1 MKKFTTTLL
10 LAIGLLV
17 GFTVNAQAVNAATL
31 NMSYSDYWYDRAKAD
46 GSEHHSWH
54 FTLYDMDGE
63 VAYCIQPNVKEG
75 THYNQGSWEDTGLP
89 NSIKERILLIG
100 YYGYTYPGHQTLQFR
115 AATQGMIW
123 DTIVGGGANVAKP
136 LHVGHLRSAIIGE
149 GLKRLAKEL
158 GHDVIGDVHLGDWG
172 RPLGIVISEIKRRNP
187 GLVYFD
193 ENYTGEYPSESPVTM
208 DDLNEIYPTA
218 SAAAKEDEERMRE
231 AREAT
236 AILQNED
243 RPGHRGYYALWQH
256 IINESIKDLKQS
268 YDKLGVNFELWRGES
283 DCIKSIPEMMDIFA
297 KKNLLRQSNGA
308 TVMDVDEPTDSSP
321 VPPLILKTQSDSVG
335 YQTTELATIY
345 ERVKEFEPDEIW
357 YVVDGRQEMHFKQ
370 VFRGAYKSG
379 IVPEDMKLRFIGFGT
394 MNGKDGKPF
403 KTRDGGVM
411 KLSDL
416 LELVQKSSEKRL
428 EESGVQFSEEEKKD
442 SAYKIADA
450 TIKYADA
457 LSNRETDYI
466 FDIDKFVETQGKTG
480 PYILY
485 SAVRINSLLKKALE
499 QGIEPGKIQEPSKN
513 EERMLMLTISR
524 LPDIV
529 DTAFENKS
537 LTEIANY
544 LYELNSAYNSFYNTT
559 KVIGEQDKD
568 KQKSWIQLSS
578 MVGKINKKLLDTMA
592 IEEPERM

>member
-1 MKKFTTTLL
+1 MSLMNYL
-10 LAIGLLV
+10 NDLV
-17 GFTVNAQAVNAATL
+17 KQSFSNNGYTIESKAVKL
-31 NMSYSDYWYDRAKAD
+31 SDRPDLSQFQCNEAFEIAKA
-46 GSEHHSWH
+46 
-54 FTLYDMDGE
+54 TRQNPRV
-63 VAYCIQPNVKEG
+63 VAEKIAAELRQNPVFKDVSVAGPGFINISLSDTFLANYIQEM
-75 THYNQGSWEDTGLP
+75 
-89 NSIKERILLIG
+89 SIDPKMGIRADKPKKILID
-100 YYGYTYPGHQTLQFR
+100 Y
-115 AATQGMIW
+115 
-123 DTIVGGGANVAKP
+123 GGANVAKP

-187 GLVYFD
+187 ELVYFD

-208 DDLNEIYPTA
+208 NDLNEIYPTA

-283 DCIKSIPEMMDIFA
+283 DCIKSIPEMMDILA

-529 DTAFENKS
+529 DMAFENKS

>member
-1 MKKFTTTLL
+1 MSLMNYL
-10 LAIGLLV
+10 NDLV
-17 GFTVNAQAVNAATL
+17 KQSFSNNGYTIENKAVKL
-31 NMSYSDYWYDRAKAD
+31 SDRPDLSQFQCNEAFEIAKA
-46 GSEHHSWH
+46 
-54 FTLYDMDGE
+54 TRQNPRV
-63 VAYCIQPNVKEG
+63 VAEKIAAELRQNPVFKDVSVAGPGFINISLSDTFLANYIQEM
-75 THYNQGSWEDTGLP
+75 
-89 NSIKERILLIG
+89 SIDPKMGIRADKPKKILID
-100 YYGYTYPGHQTLQFR
+100 Y
-115 AATQGMIW
+115 
-123 DTIVGGGANVAKP
+123 GGANVAKP

-208 DDLNEIYPTA
+208 DDLNEIYTTD

>member
-1 MKKFTTTLL
+1 MSLSSYLNNVVKQSFTNNGITIDEKVIKLSDRPDL
-10 LAIGLLV
+10 SQ
-17 GFTVNAQAVNAATL
+17 FQCNAAFELAKSMKQNPRVIAEKIVSDLKENPIFKDVSVAGPGFINISL
-31 NMSYSDYWYDRAKAD
+31 NDTFLANFIQEMSIDPQMGIKAD
-46 GSEHHSWH
+46 K
-54 FTLYDMDGE
+54 
-63 VAYCIQPNVKEG
+63 PK
-75 THYNQGSWEDTGLP
+75 
-89 NSIKERILLIG
+89 KILID
-100 YYGYTYPGHQTLQFR
+100 Y
-115 AATQGMIW
+115 
-123 DTIVGGGANVAKP
+123 GGANVAKP

-187 GLVYFD
+187 ELVYFD
-193 ENYTGEYPSESPVTM
+193 ENYQGEYPTESPVTM

-218 SAAAKEDEERMRE
+218 SAAVKEDEERMIE
-231 AREAT
+231 ARDAT
-236 AILQNED
+236 AILQDENK
-243 RPGHRGYYALWQH
+243 PGHRGYHALWQH
-256 IINESIKDLKQS
+256 IVDESIKDLKKS
-268 YDKLGVNFELWRGES
+268 YDNLGVNFELWRGES
-283 DCIKSIPEMMDIFA
+283 DCFKSIPEMMDIFES
-297 KKNLLRQSNGA
+297 KKLLRQSNGA
-308 TVMDVDEPTDSSP
+308 TIMEVDEPEDATK
-321 VPPLILKTQSDSVG
+321 VPPLILKTQSGSVG

-345 ERVKEFEPDEIW
+345 ERVKEFNPDEIW

-379 IVPEDMKLRFIGFGT
+379 IVPKDTRLRFIGFGT

-411 KLSDL
+411 KLADL
-416 LELVQKSSEKRL
+416 LELVQESAEKKL
-428 EESGVQFSEEEKKD
+428 EESGLQGLSEEEIK
-442 SAYKIADA
+442 STAYKISDA

-457 LSNRETDYI
+457 LSNRTTDYI
-466 FDIDKFVETQGKTG
+466 FDIDKFTETQGKTG

-499 QGIEPGKIQEPSKN
+499 NGIEPGKVQAPTKE

-529 DTAFENKS
+529 DMAFENKS

-544 LYELNSAYNSFYNTT
+544 LFELNSAYNTFYNSTR
-559 KVIGEQDKD
+559 IISEDDNDKR
-568 KQKSWIQLSS
+568 QSWVQLSK
-578 MVGKINKKLLDTMA
+578 MVGKINKKLLDTMS

>member
-1 MKKFTTTLL
+1 MSLMNYL
-10 LAIGLLV
+10 NDLV
-17 GFTVNAQAVNAATL
+17 KQSFSNNGYTIENKAVKL
-31 NMSYSDYWYDRAKAD
+31 SDRPDLSQFQCNEAFEIAKA
-46 GSEHHSWH
+46 
-54 FTLYDMDGE
+54 TRQNPRV
-63 VAYCIQPNVKEG
+63 VAEKIAAELRQNPVFKDVSVAGPGFINISLSDTFLANYIQEM
-75 THYNQGSWEDTGLP
+75 
-89 NSIKERILLIG
+89 SIDPKMGIRADKPKKILID
-100 YYGYTYPGHQTLQFR
+100 Y
-115 AATQGMIW
+115 
-123 DTIVGGGANVAKP
+123 GGANVAKP

-187 GLVYFD
+187 ELVYFD

>member
-1 MKKFTTTLL
+1 
-10 LAIGLLV
+10 
-17 GFTVNAQAVNAATL
+17 
-31 NMSYSDYWYDRAKAD
+31 
-46 GSEHHSWH
+46 
-54 FTLYDMDGE
+54 
-63 VAYCIQPNVKEG
+63 
-75 THYNQGSWEDTGLP
+75 
-89 NSIKERILLIG
+89 
-100 YYGYTYPGHQTLQFR
+100 
-115 AATQGMIW
+115 
-123 DTIVGGGANVAKP
+123 
-136 LHVGHLRSAIIGE
+136 
-149 GLKRLAKEL
+149 
-158 GHDVIGDVHLGDWG
+158 
-172 RPLGIVISEIKRRNP
+172 
-187 GLVYFD
+187 
-193 ENYTGEYPSESPVTM
+193 M

-370 VFRGAYKSG
+370 VFRGSYKSG

-529 DTAFENKS
+529 DMAFENKS

>member
-1 MKKFTTTLL
+1 MSLMNYLNDLVKQSFSNNGYTIESK
-10 LAIGLLV
+10 AIKL
-17 GFTVNAQAVNAATL
+17 
-31 NMSYSDYWYDRAKAD
+31 SDRPDLSQFQCNEAFEIAKA
-46 GSEHHSWH
+46 
-54 FTLYDMDGE
+54 TRQNPRV
-63 VAYCIQPNVKEG
+63 VAEKIAAELRQNPVFKDVSVAGPGFINISLSDTFLANYIQEM
-75 THYNQGSWEDTGLP
+75 
-89 NSIKERILLIG
+89 SIDPKMGIRADKPKKILID
-100 YYGYTYPGHQTLQFR
+100 Y
-115 AATQGMIW
+115 
-123 DTIVGGGANVAKP
+123 GGANVAKP

-187 GLVYFD
+187 ELVYFD

-370 VFRGAYKSG
+370 VFRGSYKSG

-529 DTAFENKS
+529 DMAFENKS

>member
-1 MKKFTTTLL
+1 MSLMNYL
-10 LAIGLLV
+10 NDLV
-17 GFTVNAQAVNAATL
+17 KQSFSNNGYTIENKAVKL
-31 NMSYSDYWYDRAKAD
+31 SDRPDLSQFQCNEAFEIAKA
-46 GSEHHSWH
+46 
-54 FTLYDMDGE
+54 TRQNPRV
-63 VAYCIQPNVKEG
+63 VAEKIAAELRQNPVFKDVSVAGPGFINISLSDTFLANYIQEM
-75 THYNQGSWEDTGLP
+75 
-89 NSIKERILLIG
+89 SIDPKMGIRADKPKKILID
-100 YYGYTYPGHQTLQFR
+100 Y
-115 AATQGMIW
+115 
-123 DTIVGGGANVAKP
+123 GGANVAKP

-256 IINESIKDLKQS
+256 IINESSKDLKQS